1 MKTALNRYPISTI
14 AGLCICLSATAS
26 ATHLSHLGVFAPTFP
41 VSTIRSRE
49 LLTAAY
55 WFTASTSFAN
65 PAVTIARSLS
75 DTFAGIRPSDVAPFI
90 GAPGGSRGRDLPVPM
105 AGPTPRSVRRPSS
118 GALPSLRVSE
128 NRGKTGSEVLQPC
141 PTPRTN

>member
-90 GAPGGSRGRDLPVPM
+90 GAQLAGAVAATFLFRWLVPHP
-105 AGPTPRSVRRPSS
+105 AAYADQVLVPYRR
-118 GALPSLRVSE
+118 
-128 NRGKTGSEVLQPC
+128 
-141 PTPRTN
+141 